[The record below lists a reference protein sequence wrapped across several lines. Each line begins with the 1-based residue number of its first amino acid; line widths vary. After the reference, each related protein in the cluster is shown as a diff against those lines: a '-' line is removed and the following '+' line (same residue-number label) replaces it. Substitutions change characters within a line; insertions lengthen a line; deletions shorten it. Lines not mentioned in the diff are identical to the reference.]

1 MICPSCY
8 GSEMQWKDRIGRR
21 LKLQDMHIL
30 LAAVES
36 GSMAKAAEH
45 LAISQPVVSRAIA
58 SLEHT
63 LGVRLLD
70 RSRSGI
76 VPTLYGR
83 ALLAH
88 GLAAFN
94 ELKRGVKAI
103 ESLADPSA
111 GELRIGST
119 EPMAAG
125 LLGAIIEELSAK
137 YPRLTIHVTLGYPP
151 EMLDRELRTRT
162 VDLIMGRLPGLA
174 PTEDTD
180 VEVLLDDK
188 SHVVAGAEN
197 PWTRRRKL
205 KLSDLMNEP
214 WCLPAPET
222 FPGGRIVAAFRER
235 RLELPRASVMTGSM
249 QLTHRMLATG
259 RFLSILSGSMMHF
272 VARPLS
278 LKIVPVELPVQPW
291 PVGIVTLKNRTLSPV
306 AQLFLDC
313 ARKASKP
320 LRTL

>member
-1 MICPSCY
+1 
-8 GSEMQWKDRIGRR
+8 MQWKDRIGRR

-58 SLEHT
+58 SLEQT

-76 VPTLYGR
+76 APTLYGR
-83 ALLAH
+83 ALLTH

-103 ESLADPSA
+103 ESLADPGA

-125 LLGAIIEELSAK
+125 LLGAVIEELSAQH
-137 YPRLTIHVTLGYPP
+137 PRLTIHVTLGYPP
-151 EMLDRELRTRT
+151 EMQARELRTRT
-162 VDLIMGRLPGLA
+162 VDLIMGRLPGLV

-180 VEVLLDDK
+180 VEVLFDDK
-188 SHVVAGAEN
+188 SHVVAGTAN

-205 KLSDLMNEP
+205 RLSDLMSEP
-214 WCLPAPET
+214 WCLPSPET
-222 FPGGRIVAAFRER
+222 FPGGRVVAAFRAR
-235 RLELPRASVMTGSM
+235 NLEPPQASVMTGSM

-272 VARPLS
+272 VARSLS
-278 LKIVPVELPVQPW
+278 LKIVPVELPIEPW
-291 PVGIVTLKNRTLSPV
+291 PVGIVTLKNRTLSPA

-320 LRTL
+320 LRTLR

>member
-1 MICPSCY
+1 
-8 GSEMQWKDRIGRR
+8 MQWKDRIGRR

-76 VPTLYGR
+76 EPTLYGR
-83 ALLAH
+83 ALLTH

-94 ELKRGVKAI
+94 ELKRGVNAI
-103 ESLADPSA
+103 ESLADPTA

-137 YPRLTIHVTLGYPP
+137 YPQLAFHVTLGYPP
-151 EMLDRELRTRT
+151 EMQNRELRTRT
-162 VDLIMGRLPGLA
+162 VDLIIGKVPALVPA
-174 PTEDTD
+174 EDTD
-180 VEVLLDDK
+180 VEVLFDDK
-188 SHVVAGAEN
+188 SYVVASVQN
-197 PWTRRRKL
+197 RWTRRRKI
-205 KLSDLMNEP
+205 KLSELINEP
-214 WCLPAPET
+214 WCLPPPES
-222 FPGGRIVAAFRER
+222 FPGQRIAMAFRASK
-235 RLELPRASVMTGSM
+235 LELPRVNVMTSSTH
-249 QLTHRMLATG
+249 LTQRMLATG
-259 RFLSILSGSMMHF
+259 RFLSTLPGSLMHF
-272 VARPLS
+272 SARS
-278 LKIVPVELPVQPW
+278 LALKVLPVEPPIESW

-306 AQLFLDC
+306 AQLFIDC
-313 ARKASKP
+313 ARKLSKP